1 MSEQSEKR
9 VIDIMIPVRNYKVV
23 SHNCTVADAIKV
35 LHRGFY
41 QRNAGG
47 QGHRSVIVSDDYG
60 NPQGMVTF
68 RSVLQAL
75 EPFFAR
81 ADRLSVPTF
90 WEGLFTER
98 CKHEAQKSIKDIMHP
113 INVIALDA
121 NDTLIKAVHAMIKHK
136 LGTLP
141 VKKNNRLVGMVR
153 VNELFAEVYDLVAG
167 ARSME
172 VSNGYK
178 IDI

>member
-1 MSEQSEKR
+1 MSEQLEKR
-9 VIDIMIPVRNYKVV
+9 VSDIMIPVRNYKVV
-23 SHNCTVADAIKV
+23 SHSCTVADAVKV

-41 QRNAGG
+41 QHGNIGG

-60 NPQGMVTF
+60 DPLGMVTF

-81 ADRLSVPTF
+81 ADNLSVPTF

-98 CKHEAQKSIKDIMHP
+98 CVSEAQKNIKDIMHP
-113 INVIALDA
+113 INVIALDT

-153 VNELFAEVYDLVAG
+153 VNELFAEVHDLVVG
-167 ARSME
+167 AQSME
-172 VSNGYK
+172 GAH
-178 IDI
+178 IG

>member
-1 MSEQSEKR
+1 
-9 VIDIMIPVRNYKVV
+9 MIPVRNYRVV

-35 LHRGFY
+35 LHRGYY
-41 QRNAGG
+41 QRNIGG

-60 NPQGMVTF
+60 NPLGMVTF

-75 EPFFAR
+75 EPFFAK
-81 ADRLSVPTF
+81 AEHLSVPTF

-98 CKHEAQKSIKDIMHP
+98 CVSEARKSIKDIMHP

-141 VKKNNRLVGMVR
+141 VKKNNRLVGMIR
-153 VNELFAEVYDLVAG
+153 VNELFSEVHDLVVG
-167 ARSME
+167 AQGME
-172 VSNGYK
+172 GAH
-178 IDI
+178 IG